1 MNGLELDLLTSR
13 SQQPQY
19 LVRLADGSIE
29 EANDAFLQLFGYQR
43 DQLGVLLEQVLFEKP
58 FFSATESEA
67 DRWVHCKAR
76 NGDSFMMEKM
86 SVQMQRDDQLFSVIT
101 LWETTLQEK
110 VLNRLR
116 LSEQIFATALD
127 GIIVTDNQGI
137 IQYVNPA
144 FIQITG
150 YETEE
155 LLGMTPRIFSSGR
168 HEDAFYQE
176 MWQKLINEGQWN
188 GEIWNRRKSGEVSP
202 EWLAISSIRDP
213 QGNILMFTAMFRDLS
228 ERYRYEQ
235 QIKHQA
241 LHDPLTGLPNRR
253 YFHEKLS
260 TAIKAAN
267 RQGKSF
273 ALIYLDLD
281 GFKQVND
288 SQGHEAGDQVLRVT
302 AERLLHCVGEHGD
315 CFRMGGDEFAVL
327 LQTEQEDAMVLAQNI
342 AGVILN
348 DVRQPIGIAEQTATV
363 GTSIGIAMFPQDGQD
378 EETILTTA
386 DHRMYAAKRGG
397 RNRIVSEGND

>member
-86 SVQMQRDDQLFSVIT
+86 SVQMQRDDQLYSVVT
-101 LWETTLQEK
+101 LWDTTMQEK

-155 LLGMTPRIFSSGR
+155 LLGMTLRILKSGK
-168 HEDAFYQE
+168 HDDSFYQQ
-176 MWQKLINEGQWN
+176 MWDKLATEGRWN

-342 AGVILN
+342 AGFILN